1 MSRYDR
7 LYDHLVDRDGT
18 EWRAEFRQ
26 IEAILGDALPRS
38 AHQYPAWWAN
48 QSGSGHIQSAA
59 WQRAGWKTTKLDLE
73 QRMVTFSRLRE
84 SPAAAKAEPSLNLD
98 AYLGLAA
105 EFAGTDDRDEIVLI
119 ALRDY
124 VARGSARALAD
135 LGGTMP
141 DYVAPPRRRD
151 AA

>member
-7 LYDHLVDRDGT
+7 LYDHLAEHDGT

-26 IEAILGDALPRS
+26 IESILGGALPRS
-38 AHQYPAWWAN
+38 AHLYPSWWAN

-73 QRMVTFSRLRE
+73 RRMVTFSRLHE
-84 SPAAAKAEPSLNLD
+84 LPVEQDEASPSLD
-98 AYLGLAA
+98 TYLTLAA
-105 EFAGTDDRDEIVLI
+105 DFAGTDNRDEIVLI

-124 VARGSARALAD
+124 VARASARALAD

-141 DYVAPPRRRD
+141 DYFAPPRRD